1 MTLALNQHLISQQT
15 ANQFVWRIKCAKT
28 VEPENARDHQF
39 TPFSSGLD
47 CVVARHLRT
56 F

>member
-1 MTLALNQHLISQQT
+1 MTLTLNHHLISQQT
-15 ANQFVWRIKCAKT
+15 ANQFVKQIKYAKK

-39 TPFSSGLD
+39 TAFISSFS
-47 CVVARHLRT
+47 CVAAHHVST